1 MSQLTRL
8 VIMEQINEYVE
19 LVGSRMYDK
28 ATKKANLTDEHQR
41 ILSALIQAN
50 VSKDEDAS
58 SSLYR
63 MRAFCNMDAGSDQE
77 TLPAGIMT
85 LHDPKSYVSPEM
97 ITESLFEYFVVTPI
111 EHPKDL
117 GQEYDDAFFQTD
129 EKRAALN
136 EAVPQ
141 YGGNPYSIV
150 LHRSR
155 RDNSDIRAW
164 EAELGQD
171 NAWAGVIKS
180 IHENGEDCDYW
191 AAVRSGSPVACQ
203 EIKQMVA
210 KAADSGK
217 PMTWKD
223 FELRDEVSAAL
234 ANAKNNACRLA
245 FNVALAC
252 GVGIEAGPDNL
263 AHGKTKPSM
272 ADGVVLMAQ
281 PLSTVELVT
290 THKEKRAVDG
300 QCIGLFNEVTPKH
313 KMPQNY
319 FFVLSNGAG
328 PTLQFDTTKF
338 KPSDMGIPCTT
349 GRNAPLPP
357 TAQDANARVANGDER
372 IKQRYAK
379 GAKRFV
385 WEDRDTL
392 QYHPDMHPESHYSP
406 LPRRDPALMDQMC
419 ELGWN
424 RRGFYTTFY
433 PVLVKLSNPYMKR
446 PASHAKQTPQQ
457 QANTMAE
464 FD

>member
-1 MSQLTRL
+1 
-8 VIMEQINEYVE
+8 MEQINEYVE

-28 ATKKANLTDEHQR
+28 ATQTPKLTDEHQR
-41 ILSALIQAN
+41 VLSALIQAN
-50 VSKDEDAS
+50 VTEKDGKQNT
-58 SSLYR
+58 SLYR

-85 LHDPKSYVSPEM
+85 LHDPKSLVSPEM
-97 ITESLFEYFVVTPI
+97 ITESMFDYFVVTPI
-111 EHPKDL
+111 EHPTDL
-117 GQEYDDAFFQTD
+117 GQEYTDAFFQTE
-129 EKRAALN
+129 EKRVALN

-141 YGGNPYSIV
+141 YGEEPYSIT

-155 RDNSDIRAW
+155 RDNSAIRAW

-191 AAVRSGSPVACQ
+191 VAVRAGSPYACQ

-217 PMTWKD
+217 PMTWKA
-223 FELRDEVSAAL
+223 FELCDEVSAAC

-245 FNVALAC
+245 YNVALAC
-252 GVGIEAGPDNL
+252 GVGIESGPDNL

-281 PLSTVELVT
+281 PLSTVEHIT
-290 THKEKRAVDG
+290 THAEKRARDG

-313 KMPQNY
+313 KIHHNL
-319 FFVLSNGAG
+319 FVLSNGAG

-338 KPSDMGIPCTT
+338 KPTDMGVPCTT
-349 GRNAPLPP
+349 GRKALLPP
-357 TAQDANARVANGDER
+357 TAQDANARVANADER

-385 WEDRDTL
+385 WEDCDTL
-392 QYHPDMHPESHYSP
+392 QYHPDLHPDSHYSP
-406 LPRRDPALMDQMC
+406 LPRRDPALVDQMC

-446 PASHAKQTPQQ
+446 PKRVATTPQQ
-457 QANTMAE
+457 RANTMAE